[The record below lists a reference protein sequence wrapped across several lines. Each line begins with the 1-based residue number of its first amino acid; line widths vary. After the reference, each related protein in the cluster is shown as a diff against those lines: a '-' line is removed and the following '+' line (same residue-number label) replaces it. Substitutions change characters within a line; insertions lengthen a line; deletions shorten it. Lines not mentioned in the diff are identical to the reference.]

1 MGTQSALAAMFKTIM
16 TTSGFDGEQQRES
29 IRNTVWFLSE
39 HNKHFDPEIPDQEEL
54 ECPAN
59 DNLDLEPGLQFII
72 SKPNPYFIGNILL
85 YTAMANLL
93 FIFRMQQ
100 LIPPVAFKTIHSSYC
115 I

>member
-16 TTSGFDGEQQRES
+16 TTSGFDSEQQRES

-59 DNLDLEPGLQFII
+59 DNLDLEPG
-72 SKPNPYFIGNILL
+72 
-85 YTAMANLL
+85 
-93 FIFRMQQ
+93 
-100 LIPPVAFKTIHSSYC
+100 
-115 I
+115 

>member
-72 SKPNPYFIGNILL
+72 SKPNPYLHQFYWKDLILHSNGQFII
-85 YTAMANLL
+85 Y
-93 FIFRMQQ
+93 I
-100 LIPPVAFKTIHSSYC
+100 
-115 I
+115 